1 MKKNLVFINTHP
13 IQYFVP
19 LYREIEKINFFNQ
32 KIIYLTNHGTNSKF
46 DKEFN
51 TKFKW
56 DIPLLEGYNYDF
68 IKNNSLSPGVYN
80 GFFGVVNFS
89 IIKKLYNLK
98 KNTIVVVHGWSP
110 LSCFASIVFS
120 KIFGSKTCLR
130 AETPLSHEIKK
141 SKVKLFFRK
150 IIFKYFLFKMIDKF
164 LFIGKE
170 NKKFYKFYGVNEKK
184 LIYTPYSVNNNKFHN
199 LFIDN
204 IEKKNQFKKE
214 LGLDLNHKIVLF
226 SGKLISKKNPIDLLK
241 SVISIKNKDL
251 FVVFMG
257 DGILRKKME
266 TIAIE
271 NNFTNYKIT
280 GFVNQSEVYK
290 YYLISDL
297 FVMCSGIGETWGLS
311 TNEAMNFNLPV
322 VISSLTGC
330 SSNLVD
336 KNGYIFKT
344 GDVKDL
350 SLKIKMF
357 FKNNLELRKEMG
369 LKSKEI
375 ISKYSYEKII
385 KGLKK
390 IL

>member
-110 LSCFASIVFS
+110 LSCFASIVLS

-204 IEKKNQFKKE
+204 IDKKNQFKKE
-214 LGLDLNHKIVLF
+214 LGLDLNQKIILF
-226 SGKLISKKNPIDLLK
+226 SGKLISKKNPIDLLE

-357 FKNNLELRKEMG
+357 FKNNLEIRNEMG

-385 KGLKK
+385 NGLKK
-390 IL
+390 II

>member
-19 LYREIEKINFFNQ
+19 LYREIEKLSFFNQ
-32 KIIYLTNHGTNSKF
+32 KIIYLTNHGLNTEF

-51 TKFKW
+51 AKFKW
-56 DIPLLEGYNYDF
+56 DIPLLEAYDYEF
-68 IKNNSLSPGVYN
+68 LKNNSLNPGVYN

-89 IIKKLYNLK
+89 IIKKIFNLK

-110 LSCFASIVFS
+110 LSCFVSILFS
-120 KIFGSKTCLR
+120 KLFGNTTCLR

-170 NKKFYKFYGVNEKK
+170 NKKFYKYYGVKEKQ
-184 LIYTPYSVNNNKFHN
+184 LIYTPYSVNNRKFRN
-199 LFIDN
+199 LFINN
-204 IEKKNQFKKE
+204 IGKRNKLKNE
-214 LGLDLNHKIVLF
+214 LGLDPEKKIILF

-241 SVISIKNKDL
+241 SVISTNDQDL

-357 FKNNLELRKEMG
+357 FKNNLEIRKEMG

-390 IL
+390 II

>member
-1 MKKNLVFINTHP
+1 M
-13 IQYFVP
+13 
-19 LYREIEKINFFNQ
+19 
-32 KIIYLTNHGTNSKF
+32 
-46 DKEFN
+46 
-51 TKFKW
+51 
-56 DIPLLEGYNYDF
+56 EGYNYDF

-204 IEKKNQFKKE
+204 IDKKNQFKKE
-214 LGLDLNHKIVLF
+214 LGLDLNQKIILF
-226 SGKLISKKNPIDLLK
+226 SGKLISKKNPIDLLE

-357 FKNNLELRKEMG
+357 FKNNLEIRNEMG

-385 KGLKK
+385 NGLKK
-390 IL
+390 II